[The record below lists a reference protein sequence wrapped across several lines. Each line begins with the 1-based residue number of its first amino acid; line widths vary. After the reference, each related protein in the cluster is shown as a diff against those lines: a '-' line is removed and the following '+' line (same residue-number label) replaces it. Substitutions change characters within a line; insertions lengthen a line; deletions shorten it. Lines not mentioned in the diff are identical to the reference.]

1 MGEFPIRSALQKW
14 RDMGEIA
21 ETLSEP
27 WGVAGGSGSLIDVCG
42 EKSEIGV
49 EIYIYMY
56 SLAKVMSSNN
66 GIEGSARLN
75 FDTKFDG

>member
-49 EIYIYMY
+49 EIYIYVQTNE
-56 SLAKVMSSNN
+56 SHEQQQWNRRVGA
-66 GIEGSARLN
+66 AQ
-75 FDTKFDG
+75 F

>member
-1 MGEFPIRSALQKW
+1 
-14 RDMGEIA
+14 MGEIA

-49 EIYIYMY
+49 EIYIYIY
-56 SLAKVMSSNN
+56 IYVQTNESHEQQHWNRRVGA
-66 GIEGSARLN
+66 AQ
-75 FDTKFDG
+75 F